1 MKLMLT
7 GRSAALLAAIA
18 LLGALPVARA
28 FPPAPDAI
36 IYGMVKDQYGTPLTV
51 ASDQVILQT
60 PGGVQVVGN
69 IQPGLAIGVNYALNV
84 PMDAGTVGG
93 LWTANAQVPGNQYQ
107 LYVSVGSTTNL
118 PIEMEGVWAVIGL
131 PASSTRQDLTLGAD
145 ANGDGIP
152 DAWEEQF
159 LTSLGLNIALANINP
174 NADYAHDGRTLKQ
187 EYLLGNYPYNPGNN
201 FGVQILS
208 QTNGSVVLAFTT
220 MTARTYLAYG
230 SPDLQNWT
238 PLSFTIP
245 AQPGLGTMASYYASV
260 IAPIQIQTVQPTNA
274 PPMQFFRLSLQ

>member
-1 MKLMLT
+1 MLT

-84 PMDAGTVGG
+84 PMDAGTVPG
-93 LWTANAQVPGNQYQ
+93 LSTPNAQLPGNQYK

-118 PIEMEGVWAVIGL
+118 PVEMEGAWSVIGL
-131 PASSTRQDLTLGAD
+131 PASSTRQDLTLGTD
-145 ANGDGIP
+145 STGDGIP
-152 DAWEEQF
+152 DAWIQQF
-159 LTSLGLNIALANINP
+159 LASLGLNIALANVNP

-187 EYLLGNYPYNPGNN
+187 EYLLGDYPYNPGYN
-201 FGVQILS
+201 FNVQILS

-220 MTARTYLAYG
+220 MTGRTYLAYG
-230 SPDLQNWT
+230 STDLQNWT

-245 AQPGLGTMASYYASV
+245 AQAGLGTMASYYASV
-260 IAPIQIQTVQPTNA
+260 IAPLQIQTVQPTNA